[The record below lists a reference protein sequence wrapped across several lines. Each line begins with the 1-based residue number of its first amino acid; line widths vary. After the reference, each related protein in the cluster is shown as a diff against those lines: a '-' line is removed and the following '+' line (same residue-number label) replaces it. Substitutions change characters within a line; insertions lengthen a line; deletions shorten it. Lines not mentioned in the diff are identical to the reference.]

1 MNLAGSFYD
10 FVMYLIQVGRSWS
23 CNPEITFLRQTPLR
37 VDSAVRSAAYVEHFK
52 CFSEGCFSEGSRRL
66 ARF

>member
-10 FVMYLIQVGRSWS
+10 FVMYLIQVGSSWS

-37 VDSAVRSAAYVEHFK
+37 VDSAVRSAAYVERFK
-52 CFSEGCFSEGSRRL
+52 CFSEG
-66 ARF
+66 